1 MKFFSVFVVIVTVL
15 AVFLGTNEARPG
27 KIPINAI
34 RKGAKAVGH
43 GLRALNIASTAHDIV
58 SAFKHKKRKH

>member
-15 AVFLGTNEARPG
+15 AVFLGTGEARPG

-34 RKGAKAVGH
+34 RKGAKAV
-43 GLRALNIASTAHDIV
+43 V
-58 SAFKHKKRKH
+58 SKKFNTKFIL